1 MIARLVALTDS
12 IRPTVRRVTLT
23 AAAIARTKIKT
34 STSAKARYILRTTWV
49 RSVTS
54 RPTRSGEP
62 SGAVSKA
69 ARTKDRSVVSE
80 PDSVAS
86 KLARP
91 ASPESAAGHFLRL
104 PARGARDASGG
115 RGVPGAGG

>member
-34 STSAKARYILRTTWV
+34 STSAKARYILRTNWV

-54 RPTRSGEP
+54 RPTRRCEP
-62 SGAVSKA
+62 SGSVSKA
-69 ARTKDRSVVSE
+69 ARTKDRSVVVE

-91 ASPESAAGHFLRL
+91 ASPASAAGHFLRL
-104 PARGARDASGG
+104 PASGANDASVS
-115 RGVPGAGG
+115 R